1 METID
6 IIIAVLLAIGFI
18 SGLKDGLVKQA
29 AGLIGLVAGL
39 LLSKKLYLSVA
50 AELTPLL
57 GMSERTTQIV
67 AFVLILIIVPLLCS
81 LVAWLISK
89 LLKGVGLGW
98 INRLLG
104 GAAGIVE
111 YALFAGLIITAIE
124 SFDFRGHLLSSEKK
138 EASVLYYPIYNV
150 TGVLI
155 DDVREQIEKWKEDDS
170 DDAEPAPTV
179 KDDKA
184 PDTPSSMPSFEEVV

>member
-1 METID
+1 MEIID
-6 IIIAVLLAIGFI
+6 IIILVLLVIGFI

-39 LLSKKLYLSVA
+39 LLGKKLYLFVA
-50 AELTPLL
+50 AQLTPLL

-67 AFVLILIIVPLLCS
+67 AFVLILIVVPLLFS

-104 GAAGIVE
+104 GVAGAVE
-111 YALFAGLIITAIE
+111 YALFVGLVITAIE
-124 SFDFRGHLLSSEKK
+124 SFDFMGHLLSREKK
-138 EASVLYYPIYNV
+138 EASVLYYPIYNA
-150 TGVLI
+150 TGILI
-155 DDVREQIEKWKEDDS
+155 NDVREHVEEWKHDHPTDEASPAPASVNDKS
-170 DDAEPAPTV
+170 DDAN
-179 KDDKA
+179 
-184 PDTPSSMPSFEEVV
+184 PSFEEVV